1 MAKKIENNFYENGKI
16 YKEVYEVNSQGK
28 KHGASQVYHE
38 NGKIKFEVNWTNGK
52 QDPGTIISY
61 HNNGVKAREVVLTE
75 DWGLDGDYTEWHE
88 NGNIKT
94 QGYYNKD
101 VCVIEEQF
109 YDNGELI
116 DFKEL
121 RFNDNQLNVAFEHW
135 KENSEDAEAK
145 YGHISGWDTAQVT
158 DVTDIYFE
166 AKSINIDVSKWSLN
180 FKRNGLLYKQT
191 AENSF
196 TTYHENGKI
205 KFEYKKLIL
214 MKGSEPYDELRI
226 DFNQNTKC
234 VAYDE
239 DGKEIEE
246 FTVFYVPNKGDS
258 MIIFKVDKS
267 TPMYFKNFANKN
279 LITDDLCNRNP
290 HIINLTGDEEIDLEK
305 HPPILVESFRSQFVL
320 DDLLEWVPNKK
331 FVMVYRWNRLWEDDG
346 YEDYLSGFYEPT
358 DIAVMCHYD
367 KIFITGEKSRDEDP
381 GKEITEFK
389 CDGGK
394 SREWL
399 EEMCMFAHDY
409 DELRIFEE
417 EVFYNLKESFT
428 AIYKFNDKVHEF
440 ESKASRDTA
449 LQGDDYVEMLDIG
462 GIEFKVAKRLN
473 LNVDEYKKPK
483 FI

>member
-1 MAKKIENNFYENGKI
+1 MENNFYE
-16 YKEVYEVNSQGK
+16 
-28 KHGASQVYHE
+28 
-38 NGKIKFEVNWTNGK
+38 
-52 QDPGTIISY
+52 
-61 HNNGVKAREVVLTE
+61 
-75 DWGLDGDYTEWHE
+75 
-88 NGNIKT
+88 
-94 QGYYNKD
+94 
-101 VCVIEEQF
+101 
-109 YDNGELI
+109 NGELI

-158 DVTDIYFE
+158 DITDIYFE
-166 AKSINIDVSKWSLN
+166 AKYLNIDVSKWSLN
-180 FKRNGLLYKQT
+180 FKRNDLLYKQT

-196 TTYHENGKI
+196 TTYHENGNI
-205 KFEYKKLIL
+205 KFEYKELIL
-214 MKGSEPYDELRI
+214 MKGSESYDEIRI
-226 DFNQNTKC
+226 DFNANTKC

-239 DGKEIEE
+239 GGKEIEE

-258 MIIFKVDKS
+258 MVIIRVNKN
-267 TPMYFKNFANKN
+267 THMYFKNFAEKN
-279 LITDDLCNRNP
+279 FILDGLCNRNP
-290 HIINLTGDEEIDLEK
+290 HVINLTGDDEIDLEK
-305 HPPILVESFRSQFVL
+305 HPPILVESFRSQFIL

-399 EEMCMFAHDY
+399 DEMCRFSHDY

-417 EVFYNLKESFT
+417 EVFYNIKESFT
-428 AIYKFNDKVHEF
+428 AIYKFNEKVHEF
-440 ESKASRDTA
+440 ESKASRNTA

-462 GIEFKVAKRLN
+462 GIEFKVPPAHTPPPIPGVATQGCQRRLYN
-473 LNVDEYKKPK
+473 RSVCHSTPQSILPLCASCAFRSKSVRE
-483 FI
+483 

>member
-16 YKEVYEVNSQGK
+16 YKEEYEVNSQGK
-28 KHGASQVYHE
+28 KHGYYKIFHE
-38 NGKIKFEVNWTNGK
+38 NGVIKLNVNFNNDI
-52 QDPGTIISY
+52 QDDGIVITY
-61 HNNGVKAREVVLTE
+61 HPDGSKAREVTKINDLRN
-75 DWGLDGDYTEWHE
+75 GDFTEWYE

-94 QGYYNKD
+94 QGYYNND
-101 VCVIEEQF
+101 VCVIEEQ
-109 YDNGELI
+109 LI

-121 RFNDNQLNVAFEHW
+121 RFNDDQLNLAFDHW
-135 KENSEDAEAK
+135 KENSEGAEAK

-166 AKSINIDVSKWSLN
+166 AKHLNIDVSKWSLN
-180 FKRNGLLYKQT
+180 FERNGLLYKQT

-196 TTYHENGKI
+196 TTYHENGNI
-205 KFEYKKLIL
+205 KFEHKELIL
-214 MKGSEPYDELRI
+214 TKGSEPYDELRI
-226 DFNQNTKC
+226 DFNPNTKC

-290 HIINLTGDEEIDLEK
+290 HVINLTGDEEIDLEK

-331 FVMVYRWNRLWEDDG
+331 FVMIYRWKRLWEDDG
-346 YEDYLSGFYEPT
+346 YEDYLSGFYEPSEV
-358 DIAVMCHYD
+358 AVMCHYD

-389 CDGGK
+389 CDGGD
-394 SREWL
+394 SRKML
-399 EEMCMFAHDY
+399 EEMCRFSHYDF

-417 EVFYNLKESFT
+417 EIFYNLNESFT
-428 AIYKFNDKVHEF
+428 AIYCNEKVHEF
-440 ESKASRDTA
+440 DSQASRDKA
-449 LQGDDYVEMLDIG
+449 LQGDDYVEMLDVD
-462 GIEFKVAKRLN
+462 GIKFKVAKRLN